1 MPAIL
6 QHSKCHR
13 QTRANK
19 NREKKNSQVKSFIL
33 ASIHEITKE
42 SNKQQQ
48 QQQQTAANDESVEAK
63 KIRRERRRT
72 AR

>member
-48 QQQQTAANDESVEAK
+48 QQQTAANDESVEAK